1 VDFINLAS
9 NPTDESG
16 ARDLGLS
23 PKNLIKQSD
32 EKGRRRKELPFWAV
46 GAPSNFQAATF
57 VVVFVCVQS
66 FPAAARWAMEMREKS
81 EAGSRQHHRECER
94 EPGRER
100 ERAEI
105 DCWCISARRL
115 SVGHPLRTST
125 VSSISAAATKQPP
138 LHP

>member
-16 ARDLGLS
+16 ARDSGLS

-100 ERAEI
+100 E
-105 DCWCISARRL
+105 SAPR
-115 SVGHPLRTST
+115 SIVG
-125 VSSISAAATKQPP
+125 V
-138 LHP
+138 